1 MKKVLPFIL
10 TLRGR
15 LILLICLATL
25 PAILFTFYIAYNERS
40 AALTRME
47 DDARH
52 IVSLVSREQL
62 YQMDGAKS
70 LLEWLS
76 DLLVDED
83 RQALVL
89 GSDFLATLLAGYPQL
104 GNIAILTPE
113 GDVINSAYPLPAPI
127 NMHDYD
133 AVQRALRSQ
142 TTEIGSYV
150 IGPIVQRPL
159 LHMTYAVRDGLGNI
173 RWVVFVAIDLEWLE
187 QLTERVELPAEHILL
202 IVDRDGNILAT
213 STTLDGDAF
222 AIGQTIP
229 ELASAGMMG
238 SDPQSVSVSMNGE
251 RLSFATS
258 PMREISGVL
267 VATALPT
274 EQIYQKAN
282 GVFYRTLG
290 WLSLLTLFTVVS
302 VVVVEEIALLRA
314 VRALSSASQRFGK
327 GDYSARVTISHGFG
341 ELKDMADAF
350 NAMAEAL
357 THRHHEISEAHH
369 RMDRLTQ
376 HLQFARESEAKRIS
390 RDLHDEVGQVLTS
403 IKMDI
408 ARFRSKC
415 SYVEA
420 SSNEDCVMNGSIGAI
435 QTKIDNTVD
444 YIRRIASD
452 LRPPVLDRMGL
463 ISAIDLLARNLEENA
478 ELIVNVESDE
488 LDQPLDWLISTS
500 IYRILQEALTNVT
513 RHAQATEIQIDL
525 RKKDQDL
532 ILTVRDN
539 GQGFEQARAQT
550 EALGIIGMRERARL
564 VNGTFLLESAPGKG
578 TRIEVCIP
586 VATKQSGTFS
596 LPPD

>member
-1 MKKVLPFIL
+1 MKKILPFML

-70 LLEWLS
+70 LLEWLA
-76 DLLVDED
+76 DLLVDDES
-83 RQALVL
+83 QTLIL

-104 GNIAILTPE
+104 GNIAILTPD

-133 AVQRALRSQ
+133 AIQRAIHSQ

-159 LHMTYAVRDGLGNI
+159 LHMTYAVRDEIGNI

-187 QLTERVELPAEHILL
+187 QLTERVDLPTEHILL

-213 STTLDGDAF
+213 STTLDSDAF

-229 ELASAGMMG
+229 ELASAGMTER
-238 SDPQSVSVSMNGE
+238 DLHSVSVSINGE
-251 RLSFATS
+251 SLAFVTS

-282 GVFYRTLG
+282 DVFYRTLG

-327 GDYSARVTISHGFG
+327 GDYSARVSISHGFG

-357 THRHHEISEAHH
+357 TQRHHEITEAHH
-369 RMDRLTQ
+369 KMDRLTQ
-376 HLQFARESEAKRIS
+376 HLQFVRESEAKRIS

-415 SYVEA
+415 SYPEAA
-420 SSNEDCVMNGSIGAI
+420 SSDDCIMGESIGAI
-435 QTKIDNTVD
+435 QTKIDDTVD

-463 ISAIDLLARNLEENA
+463 VSAIDLLARNLEENT

-488 LDQPLDWLISTS
+488 LDQPLNWLISTS
-500 IYRILQEALTNVT
+500 IYRIVQEALTNVT

-525 RKKDQDL
+525 HRKDHEI
-532 ILTVRDN
+532 ILTIKDN
-539 GQGFEQARAQT
+539 GQGFELANAQS

-564 VNGTFLLESAPGKG
+564 VNGTFLLESAPGMG
-578 TRIEVCIP
+578 TRIEVCVP
-586 VATKQSGTFS
+586 VAANQSGASS